1 MKYTIKSLNDQ
12 MIKAKDS
19 GIINWKELFNNER
32 NGAVSDSNTEFE
44 FDDTKPNEIVLIHW
58 DANGKLFRIEFSLP
72 IGALEICKMSF
83 IQQQSKA
90 NIESFKKQVKPKT
103 K

>member
-32 NGAVSDSNTEFE
+32 NGAVSDSNTTFE
-44 FDDTKPNEIVLIHW
+44 FDDTIPSEITFIHEEW
-58 DANGKLFRIEFSLP
+58 GN
-72 IGALEICKMSF
+72 
-83 IQQQSKA
+83 
-90 NIESFKKQVKPKT
+90 VPKCIRYYQT
-103 K
+103 LL

>member
-12 MIKAKDS
+12 MINAKDS

-72 IGALEICKMSF
+72 IGVTYQAVLDKI
-83 IQQQSKA
+83 
-90 NIESFKKQVKPKT
+90 KPYFDKSNQ
-103 K
+103 

>member
-1 MKYTIKSLNDQ
+1 MKHTIKSLNDQ
-12 MIKAKDS
+12 MINAKDS

-44 FDDTKPNEIVLIHW
+44 FDDTKPNEIVFIHC

-72 IGALEICKMSF
+72 IGVTYQNVLDI
-83 IQQQSKA
+83 I
-90 NIESFKKQVKPKT
+90 KPYFEKT
-103 K
+103 NQ